1 MNRGFAVSQS
11 PSPAVSRP
19 LPVHRGVPEQDTR
32 RGRPRRG
39 GGAPTATPDGDRAA
53 RPGVA
58 PPDRRRGSAPQ
69 PDAPRPPGR
78 RSRRPRGRHVRE
90 QRLVRVGAALA
101 APDLEVVDDVLVLQV
116 LRRHGTGDLDA
127 AQVSARSA
135 LPPSV
140 VASALDRLVRGGLAR
155 DLLVDGR
162 VRYGLP

>member
-1 MNRGFAVSQS
+1 VPPGAE
-11 PSPAVSRP
+11 PGLPAA
-19 LPVHRGVPEQDTR
+19 TA
-32 RGRPRRG
+32 PRR
-39 GGAPTATPDGDRAA
+39 AT
-53 RPGVA
+53 
-58 PPDRRRGSAPQ
+58 GSQ

-116 LRRHGTGDLDA
+116 LRRHGSGDLDA